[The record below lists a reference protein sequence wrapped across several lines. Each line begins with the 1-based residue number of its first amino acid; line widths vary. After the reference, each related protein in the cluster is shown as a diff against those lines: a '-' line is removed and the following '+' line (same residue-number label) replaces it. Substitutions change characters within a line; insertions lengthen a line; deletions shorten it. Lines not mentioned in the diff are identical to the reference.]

1 MAMTETQA
9 TNLMSRVKGY
19 YLRVME
25 SIEALQGTALVLSQE
40 VGAHGGI
47 GAITSAISDET
58 WGATYPFSKQEFA
71 AIAADFAELTDVLG
85 EHGDLKPNLAKLRE

>member
-9 TNLMSRVKGY
+9 MNFMSRVKAY

-25 SIEALQGTALVLSQE
+25 RVEVLQATALVLSQE

-47 GAITSAISDET
+47 SAITSAISDEA
-58 WGATYPFSKQEFA
+58 WSAAYPFSKGEFG
-71 AIAADFAELTDVLG
+71 AIASDFGNLTDVLG
-85 EHGDLKPNLAKLRE
+85 EHGDLKANLAKLRE